1 MSLPEKG
8 NSKAKYRLER
18 IREHQGKPEV
28 EYLIY
33 PNGTIMIHVSCSRHP
48 FKLQDEEDI
57 LTITSYLGR
66 VEDRLKLLFADTRN
80 EIVPNALTW
89 TLTGCDVNKDIQIGD
104 MAHLSSLSIQ
114 VKSALGVFRGYVK
127 VIEDK
132 AVYRVE
138 RSLVPNEPV
147 SSAFETLRRGVKI
160 DKDSLS
166 L

>member
-1 MSLPEKG
+1 V
-8 NSKAKYRLER
+8 A
-18 IREHQGKPEV
+18 IW
-28 EYLIY
+28 I
-33 PNGTIMIHVSCSRHP
+33 
-48 FKLQDEEDI
+48 
-57 LTITSYLGR
+57 
-66 VEDRLKLLFADTRN
+66 
-80 EIVPNALTW
+80 
-89 TLTGCDVNKDIQIGD
+89 LTGCDVNKDIQIGD
-104 MAHLSSLSIQ
+104 MAQLTSFSIQ

-127 VIEDK
+127 RIEDK